1 MATATIDELE
11 IQIEADGNNASAAID
26 RLTQSLER
34 LVNPV
39 STLTSSGSGL
49 SKLSKQMEKL
59 SASVAGIQNLT
70 GFEKVAGMSV

>member
-11 IQIEADGNNASAAID
+11 IQIESDSNDASAAID

-34 LVNPV
+34 LVSPV
-39 STLTSSGSGL
+39 STLTGSGSGL

-59 SASVAGIQNLT
+59 SAFL
-70 GFEKVAGMSV
+70 GFF

>member
-11 IQIEADGNNASAAID
+11 IQIESDSNDASAAID

-49 SKLSKQMEKL
+49 SKLSDGE
-59 SASVAGIQNLT
+59 VVCFGGWNT
-70 GFEKVAGMSV
+70 EPHRV